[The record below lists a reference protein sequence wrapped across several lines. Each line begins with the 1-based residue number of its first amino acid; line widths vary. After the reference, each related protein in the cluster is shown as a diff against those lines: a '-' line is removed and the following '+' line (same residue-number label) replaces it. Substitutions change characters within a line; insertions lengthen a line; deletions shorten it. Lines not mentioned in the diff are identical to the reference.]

1 MPAAPPA
8 GRPSPSPLVMK
19 PQDHAQQGANPAS
32 TPQRHRV
39 IVVGTGFS
47 GLCMGV
53 KLREAG
59 EDDFVLLERAHEV
72 GGTWRD
78 NTYPGCGCDVPSHLY
93 SFSFA
98 PNPNWSRLYAPQAE
112 ILAYLKDVARRFDLI
127 RHIRFGT
134 NLVGAR
140 YDETRRLWVVRAEDG
155 RVFEGEVLVSGM
167 GGLSNPLVPD
177 LPGLARFRGR
187 VFHSATWEHDHDLSG
202 RRVAVVGSGASAIQF
217 VPAIAPLVDRLDYY
231 QRTPPW
237 VIPKDDRPLTERE
250 RADFAA
256 HPWRQQMQRLS
267 QYWLMEAR
275 FLAFKYKPEW
285 MQLVA
290 RMGRHRIER
299 SIRDPQRRAQVT
311 PDYTPGCKRLLISND
326 YYPALAR
333 TNVDVITDGIR
344 EVTETGIVTQDGT
357 LREVDTL
364 IFGTGFKVADPIPK
378 GTVYGRGGLDLADAW
393 RDGPEAYMGIAVA
406 GFPNFFMLMGP
417 NTGLG
422 HNSMVFMIESQA
434 HYIVEALKAMRER
447 RLRTLEVRPAAQTRF
462 VNEVQQ
468 QLQRTVWQS
477 GCKSWYLTAQ
487 GRNISLW
494 PGFTFTYRIKTR
506 RFNLQPYRSEPA

>member
-1 MPAAPPA
+1 
-8 GRPSPSPLVMK
+8 
-19 PQDHAQQGANPAS
+19 
-32 TPQRHRV
+32 
-39 IVVGTGFS
+39 
-47 GLCMGV
+47 
-53 KLREAG
+53 
-59 EDDFVLLERAHEV
+59 
-72 GGTWRD
+72 
-78 NTYPGCGCDVPSHLY
+78 
-93 SFSFA
+93 
-98 PNPNWSRLYAPQAE
+98 
-112 ILAYLKDVARRFDLI
+112 
-127 RHIRFGT
+127 
-134 NLVGAR
+134 
-140 YDETRRLWVVRAEDG
+140 
-155 RVFEGEVLVSGM
+155 
-167 GGLSNPLVPD
+167 
-177 LPGLARFRGR
+177 
-187 VFHSATWEHDHDLSG
+187 
-202 RRVAVVGSGASAIQF
+202 
-217 VPAIAPLVDRLDYY
+217 
-231 QRTPPW
+231 
-237 VIPKDDRPLTERE
+237 
-250 RADFAA
+250 
-256 HPWRQQMQRLS
+256 
-267 QYWLMEAR
+267 MEAR